1 MNSDVLKSLGY
12 SKKMLKMLKRA
23 IANANDIE
31 YVAIG
36 MLVNNLINEIEKV
49 APVDPA
55 VVGGAALGNTL
66 APNSVPV
73 APVAPVA
80 PVVPVVPVTSDN
92 GIDFLVP

>member
-12 SKKMLKMLKRA
+12 LKKSLKMLKRA

-73 APVAPVA
+73 VPVAP
-80 PVVPVVPVTSDN
+80 VPVTSDN

>member
-12 SKKMLKMLKRA
+12 LKKSLKMSKKA

-31 YVAIG
+31 YVATG
-36 MLVNNLINEIEKV
+36 MLIISLINEIENI
-49 APVDPA
+49 APVIPA

-66 APNSVPV
+66 APNSI
-73 APVAPVA
+73 PVAPVA
-80 PVVPVVPVTSDN
+80 PVVAVVAVPVTSDN